1 MKIRCEIGKAGIGF
15 LYYLRMNFFANYAV
29 TVQALMSRMDA
40 ILNRLNKLIEKEI
53 AGNSKSEIVS
63 KKAKV

>member
-1 MKIRCEIGKAGIGF
+1 MKIRSEIGKAGIGF

-40 ILNRLNKLIEKEI
+40 ILNRLNKLIEKDL
-53 AGNSKSEIVS
+53 AGNNKTEVVA
-63 KKAKV
+63 KKTKV